1 MNHITQISTTDVSE
15 PTPNIF
21 SNCLKVGNQVFMSGM
36 TAGDNAGGILGD
48 GSAEDQSRQC
58 LNKIKFLVEEAGG
71 SLSDIVKLTVYL
83 TDINHR
89 VEFGKVRREFFNGV
103 MPCSTLV
110 EVSRFVEPKLVV
122 EVDAIAVLN
131 YDTNT

>member
-1 MNHITQISTTDVSE
+1 
-15 PTPNIF
+15 
-21 SNCLKVGNQVFMSGM
+21 MSGM

-58 LNKIKFLVEEAGG
+58 LNKIKCLVEEAGG

-103 MPCSTLV
+103 MPCSTLI

>member
-1 MNHITQISTTDVSE
+1 
-15 PTPNIF
+15 
-21 SNCLKVGNQVFMSGM
+21 MSGM

-58 LNKIKFLVEEAGG
+58 LNKIKCLVEEAGG

-103 MPCSTLV
+103 MPCFSLI
-110 EVSRFVEPKLVV
+110 EGYRFVQPKLVV

-131 YDTNT
+131 SDTNT